1 MTTYSSA
8 ITLTET
14 ELWAVEAAMKFYVTP
29 DAKKLREANPELQP
43 WYLHAEIKLKEMLD
57 SEVLREGLF
66 MSSTSSSCWRKPE

>member
-29 DAKKLREANPELQP
+29 DAKKLREASQP
-43 WYLHAEIKLKEMLD
+43 RQYLKVDQDQGFVPQSKQGAQ
-57 SEVLREGLF
+57 
-66 MSSTSSSCWRKPE
+66 